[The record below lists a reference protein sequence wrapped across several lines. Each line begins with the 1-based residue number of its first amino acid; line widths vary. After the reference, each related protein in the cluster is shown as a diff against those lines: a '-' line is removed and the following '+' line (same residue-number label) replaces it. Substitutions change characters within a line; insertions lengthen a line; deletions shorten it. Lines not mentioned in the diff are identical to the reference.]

1 MLRWVLNDAS
11 AMGYAFRE
19 NPFILFIYFLFKIY
33 LQLTVNKKKYLA
45 YLKTMLIYVKKNSK
59 NINISWETVTSISA
73 LKFHLQVNKMLKIVF
88 AKFTWAVFRSSAFYL
103 TLKIWSNVDSFISR
117 GILFQILGP
126 TKEAV
131 SIRYLTVR
139 TFLNLKYAVSFLR
152 E

>member
-59 NINISWETVTSISA
+59 NINIS
-73 LKFHLQVNKMLKIVF
+73 
-88 AKFTWAVFRSSAFYL
+88 
-103 TLKIWSNVDSFISR
+103 
-117 GILFQILGP
+117 
-126 TKEAV
+126 
-131 SIRYLTVR
+131 
-139 TFLNLKYAVSFLR
+139 
-152 E
+152 